1 MKGSLIVLGGPD
13 GSGKTT
19 LALLLSRYL
28 SMKGLSVRIV
38 RIRGTHTLSYV
49 LMVFLRRFKAFNG
62 KGLHYYSFNVP
73 PKLKG
78 FWLIVELA
86 SVLPLILLYYYIY
99 RLVYD
104 AIISERGP
112 LDFAVWVLT
121 GVKPKLTKTVTK
133 LFLKVSI
140 AWILHY
146 ETIYIRAD
154 KEKLFERGLK
164 KENLFIARFT
174 DFEEVFSRFLI
185 KNEDFKGVPHN
196 SSTSELSFIGETSLG
211 VKLFFNKVVAEA
223 DAKIL
228 LGEAFSS
235 LLFNFFNPF
244 LQMVFGLTSEE
255 TIAEILKLI
264 SLNLNPSHELK
275 SLIKELMNFISIDL
289 ALTLIPSVKNGVVNV
304 ILGELNEVLVKE
316 EAFVNEALKV
326 EVESKAGLAIGS
338 AGGSFFDSS
347 FLNSLPGLKSLSDA
361 VEDGGAIVY
370 LAECRNGLGFKP
382 LIKKQSGKNDAYA
395 IFKRLIQCFISK
407 VSDKAK
413 VYLIS
418 SLPNYYA
425 REILGVKPCETVN
438 AALKNAKLNLK
449 SREYTLILPYASYTI
464 LELKENAR

>member
-1 MKGSLIVLGGPD
+1 MKE
-13 GSGKTT
+13 
-19 LALLLSRYL
+19 
-28 SMKGLSVRIV
+28 
-38 RIRGTHTLSYV
+38 
-49 LMVFLRRFKAFNG
+49 
-62 KGLHYYSFNVP
+62 
-73 PKLKG
+73 
-78 FWLIVELA
+78 FWLPYGDTELPVAIENEALCKVLQPKSLEAIENPVAYVNSSLNNYIEELFAKKKVEKAVIIAPKKANQAKLINELT
-86 SVLPLILLYYYIY
+86 SVI
-99 RLVYD
+99 
-104 AIISERGP
+104 
-112 LDFAVWVLT
+112 
-121 GVKPKLTKTVTK
+121 
-133 LFLKVSI
+133 
-140 AWILHY
+140 
-146 ETIYIRAD
+146 